1 MIASKYRLA
10 IGMAMA
16 VWCFAATAVGDAP
29 PLDAGVP
36 SGTLA
41 APDVEAL
48 AIEQLRDQTRQIR
61 ELREGR
67 LDVAVD
73 PNALFTIDLGS
84 EGAGAELELLLREVG
99 RDRKPSQN
107 RTGRKRSS
115 RQPTR
120 TGDPLEDA
128 HRELV
133 EARAAFLAL
142 SPERRAEILSKH
154 ESRRREAE
162 AQAVVT
168 NWDTLRPELRIE
180 FFKELMSFSS
190 INVCVTAGIGSCQI
204 SSSLGTSIP
213 R

>member
-162 AQAVVT
+162 AQAVLT
-168 NWDTLRPELRIE
+168 ISETDKPEPKII
-180 FFKELMSFSS
+180 FFNES
-190 INVCVTAGIGSCQI
+190 ISEALNT
-204 SSSLGTSIP
+204 
-213 R
+213 